1 MTDLPYHHD
10 GELIPFGQLVSRIS
24 GRLDT
29 GETLRRLYATDAS
42 EYQELPAG
50 VVFPESEE
58 DLREVI
64 RFARRNRL
72 GLIPRAAGT
81 SLAGQCVGDGLVVD
95 ISKHFT
101 RILSVDEKTRRVR
114 VQPGVVRDEL
124 NRFLA
129 PREMLFGPETSTAN
143 RAMMGGMVGN
153 NSCGSNSIVYG
164 STRDHLV
171 SLKGFL
177 SDGSEVTIE
186 ALSQQE
192 FLEKCDGPECLE
204 TQIYQRLRA
213 MLSDPDN
220 RGAITENFP
229 LASIPRRNTGYAL
242 DLLMDA
248 EVFDPASGKP
258 FNLCKLI
265 AGSEGTLFFAT
276 EIELACS
283 PLPPA
288 HAALVCGHFESV
300 NESLQANLLA

>member
-129 PREMLFGPETSTAN
+129 PQGMLFGPETSTAN
-143 RAMMGGMVGN
+143 RAMMGGME
-153 NSCGSNSIVYG
+153 
-164 STRDHLV
+164 RR
-171 SLKGFL
+171 
-177 SDGSEVTIE
+177 E
-186 ALSQQE
+186 ARMGRQ
-192 FLEKCDGPECLE
+192 
-204 TQIYQRLRA
+204 
-213 MLSDPDN
+213 
-220 RGAITENFP
+220 
-229 LASIPRRNTGYAL
+229 
-242 DLLMDA
+242 
-248 EVFDPASGKP
+248 
-258 FNLCKLI
+258 
-265 AGSEGTLFFAT
+265 
-276 EIELACS
+276 
-283 PLPPA
+283 
-288 HAALVCGHFESV
+288 
-300 NESLQANLLA
+300 